1 VPPILRAT
9 ASASDGAPRRATR
22 ARSGGDTPGMRSV
35 AIALVS
41 AALIVGCGGG
51 SSTSSS
57 DRDKAVS
64 EAQAAFR
71 QAQARGQDL
80 STGPCISES
89 LRGLPDWAVDVAHE
103 PRQAVDDVLANQ
115 CASYRS
121 GQTHH
126 FVELTPDG
134 QLIRA
139 Q

>member
-1 VPPILRAT
+1 
-9 ASASDGAPRRATR
+9 
-22 ARSGGDTPGMRSV
+22 MRL
-35 AIALVS
+35 ALLALVFT
-41 AALIVGCGGG
+41 ALIAGCGGG

-57 DRDKAVS
+57 DRDKAIS

-80 STGPCISES
+80 SAGPCISES
-89 LRGLPDWAVDVAHE
+89 LRGLPDWAADIAHD
-103 PRQAVDDVLANQ
+103 PRQAVDDVPTNQ

-126 FVELTPDG
+126 FVELTPNG